1 MWRERP
7 YRVLTLLRSNKKK
20 IVVSQRKLK
29 DPFLFFSA
37 IGILFT
43 GKINFEEINYVNDDY
58 IGSN

>member
-43 GKINFEEINYVNDDY
+43 GQNKLRGDKLRK
-58 IGSN
+58 